1 LGSDIATLGRRIGSA
16 RDDDARIN
24 DLLGSVGERVRSA
37 RARMGLS
44 RRVLAER
51 SGVSQRY
58 LAQLESGQGNISI
71 GLLLR
76 VADALNFRID
86 WLVAEEDPFT
96 SDAVMISSLL
106 RSATRAQRAR
116 VLEILDPEN
125 PRLRRGSRIAFIGL
139 RGAGKSTLGRLTAA
153 RLGLPFKEVDEDIAE
168 ASGMPAG
175 EVMALYGQ
183 EGYRHLE
190 RQSLER
196 IVAAHDRLIVAVA
209 GGIVSQPETYNYL
222 LRNFHTVWLRAEPE
236 EHMARVRGQGD
247 ERPMAGNPD
256 AMAELRN
263 ILTAR
268 EALYARADAHINTSK
283 MTLENSVNAILDAIG
298 QQHFLAA
305 QASPGRQGGGGSG
318 SIPCEDPPPT
328 QPLRIPAGPVD

>member
-1 LGSDIATLGRRIGSA
+1 MNEIVTFAGHVAA
-16 RDDDARIN
+16 AVDDSLDEAEIER
-24 DLLGSVGERVRSA
+24 LLVLVGERVRSA

-44 RRVLAER
+44 RRALAEK

-76 VADALNFRID
+76 IAHALDFRIE
-86 WLVAEEDPFT
+86 WLIGDEDPWT
-96 SDAVMISSLL
+96 SEIVIIASLL
-106 RSATRAQRAR
+106 RSATREQRER
-116 VLEILDPEN
+116 VREILDPEN
-125 PRLRRGSRIAFIGL
+125 PGLRRAQRIAMIGL

-153 RLGLPFKEVDEDIAE
+153 HLKLPFLELNEDIE
-168 ASGMPAG
+168 GASGMPVN
-175 EVMALYGQ
+175 ELIALYGQ

-196 IVAAHDRLIVAVA
+196 VVATHDTVVLAVA
-209 GGIVSQPETYNYL
+209 GGIVSQPETFNYL
-222 LRNFHTVWLRAEPE
+222 LRNFHTIWLKADPE

-263 ILTAR
+263 ILTSR
-268 EALYARADAHINTSK
+268 EALYSRAEAHVDTAK
-283 MTLENSVNAILDAIG
+283 ATLEESLEAVIGAIDE
-298 QQHFLAA
+298 HRFLA
-305 QASPGRQGGGGSG
+305 
-318 SIPCEDPPPT
+318 E
-328 QPLRIPAGPVD
+328 

>member
-1 LGSDIATLGRRIGSA
+1 MNALEYGTLCMSELVTFGGRVTSTRDDSA
-16 RDDDARIN
+16 RIDH
-24 DLLGSVGERVRSA
+24 LLSSVGERVRNA

-71 GLLLR
+71 ALLLR
-76 VADALNFRID
+76 VADALDFRIE
-86 WLVAEEDPFT
+86 WLVAEDDPWT
-96 SDAVMISSLL
+96 SDVVMISSLL
-106 RSATRAQRAR
+106 RSATRAQRER

-125 PRLRRGSRIAFIGL
+125 PGLRRAGRIAFIGL
-139 RGAGKSTLGRLTAA
+139 RGAGKSTLGRMVAA
-153 RLGLPFKEVDEDIAE
+153 RLGLPFKELNEDIAE

-175 EVMALYGQ
+175 EVMALYGP

-196 IVAAHDRLIVAVA
+196 IVATYDRLVLAVA

-263 ILTAR
+263 ILTSR
-268 EALYARADAHINTSK
+268 EALYARAEVHINTSK
-283 MTLENSVNAILDAIG
+283 TTVEKSLEGILEAIG
-298 QQHFLAA
+298 KKRFL
-305 QASPGRQGGGGSG
+305 
-318 SIPCEDPPPT
+318 
-328 QPLRIPAGPVD
+328 VV

>member
-1 LGSDIATLGRRIGSA
+1 MSEIVTFGGQVTPTH
-16 RDDDARIN
+16 DDDARV
-24 DLLGSVGERVRSA
+24 DRLLSCVGERVRSA

-44 RRVLAER
+44 RRVLAEK

-71 GLLLR
+71 ALLLR
-76 VADALNFRID
+76 VADALDFRIE
-86 WLVAEEDPFT
+86 WLLADEDPWT
-96 SDAVMISSLL
+96 SEVVMISALL
-106 RSATRAQRAR
+106 RSATKSQRER

-125 PRLRRGSRIAFIGL
+125 PDLRRASRIAFIGL

-153 RLGLPFKEVDEDIAE
+153 QLGLPFRELNDDIAE
-168 ASGMPAG
+168 AGGIPAG
-175 EVMALYGQ
+175 EVMALYGP

-196 IVAAHDRLIVAVA
+196 IVATCDRLVLAVA

-222 LRNFHTVWLRAEPE
+222 LRNFHTIWLKAEPE

-263 ILTAR
+263 ILTSR
-268 EALYARADAHINTSK
+268 EALYARADAHVNTSK
-283 MTLENSVNAILDAIG
+283 TTPEKSLEAILDVVARKRFI
-298 QQHFLAA
+298 AA
-305 QASPGRQGGGGSG
+305 
-318 SIPCEDPPPT
+318 
-328 QPLRIPAGPVD
+328 

>member
-1 LGSDIATLGRRIGSA
+1 MNEIVTFGGRVTATCDDSA
-16 RDDDARIN
+16 RIDQ
-24 DLLGSVGERVRSA
+24 LLSSVGERVRSA

-71 GLLLR
+71 ALLLR
-76 VADALNFRID
+76 VADALDFRIE
-86 WLVAEEDPFT
+86 WLVAEDDPWT
-96 SDAVMISSLL
+96 SDAVMVSSLL
-106 RSATRAQRAR
+106 RTATRAQRER

-125 PRLRRGSRIAFIGL
+125 PGLRRASRIAFIGL

-153 RLGLPFKEVDEDIAE
+153 KLGLPFKELNDDIAE

-175 EVMALYGQ
+175 EVMALYGP

-190 RQSLER
+190 RQALER
-196 IVAAHDRLIVAVA
+196 IVAAYDRLVLAVA
-209 GGIVSQPETYNYL
+209 GGIVSQPETYNSL
-222 LRNFHTVWLRAEPE
+222 LRNFHTIWLRAEPE
-236 EHMARVRGQGD
+236 EHMARVRAQGD

-256 AMAELRN
+256 AMAELRS

-268 EALYARADAHINTSK
+268 EALYAQAEAHIDTSK
-283 MTLENSVNAILDAIG
+283 ATLEKSVEAILDAIAKKR
-298 QQHFLAA
+298 FLA
-305 QASPGRQGGGGSG
+305 
-318 SIPCEDPPPT
+318 
-328 QPLRIPAGPVD
+328 V

>member
-1 LGSDIATLGRRIGSA
+1 MSEIVTFGGRVTST
-16 RDDDARIN
+16 DDNARI
-24 DLLGSVGERVRSA
+24 DHLLSSVGERVRSA

-76 VADALNFRID
+76 IADALDFRIE
-86 WLVAEEDPFT
+86 WLVAEDDPWT
-96 SDAVMISSLL
+96 SDVVMISSLL
-106 RSATRAQRAR
+106 RSATRAQRER

-125 PRLRRGSRIAFIGL
+125 PGLRRASRIAFIGL

-153 RLGLPFKEVDEDIAE
+153 QLGLPFKELNEDIAE

-175 EVMALYGQ
+175 EVMALYGP

-196 IVAAHDRLIVAVA
+196 IVATYDRLILAVA
-209 GGIVSQPETYNYL
+209 GGIVSQPETFNYL
-222 LRNFHTVWLRAEPE
+222 LRNFHTIWLKAEPE

-263 ILTAR
+263 ILTSR
-268 EALYARADAHINTSK
+268 EALYARAEAHVNTSK
-283 MTLENSVNAILDAIG
+283 MTLEKC
-298 QQHFLAA
+298 LAA
-305 QASPGRQGGGGSG
+305 IIEVINKKRFVA
-318 SIPCEDPPPT
+318 
-328 QPLRIPAGPVD
+328 V

>member
-1 LGSDIATLGRRIGSA
+1 
-16 RDDDARIN
+16 
-24 DLLGSVGERVRSA
+24 
-37 RARMGLS
+37 MGLS

-76 VADALNFRID
+76 VADALDFRIE
-86 WLVAEEDPFT
+86 WLVAEDDPWT
-96 SDAVMISSLL
+96 SDVVMISSLL
-106 RSATRAQRAR
+106 RSATRAQRER

-125 PRLRRGSRIAFIGL
+125 PGLRRAGRIAFIGL
-139 RGAGKSTLGRLTAA
+139 RGAGKSTLGRLAA
-153 RLGLPFKEVDEDIAE
+153 AQLGLPFRELNEDIAE

-175 EVMALYGQ
+175 EVMALYGP

-196 IVAAHDRLIVAVA
+196 IVATYDRLILAVA

-222 LRNFHTVWLRAEPE
+222 LRNFHTIWLKAEPE

-268 EALYARADAHINTSK
+268 EALYARAEAHINTSK
-283 MTLENSVNAILDAIG
+283 TTLEKCLEAILDAIAKKR
-298 QQHFLAA
+298 FIAM
-305 QASPGRQGGGGSG
+305 
-318 SIPCEDPPPT
+318 
-328 QPLRIPAGPVD
+328 

>member
-1 LGSDIATLGRRIGSA
+1 MSEIVTFGGRVTST
-16 RDDDARIN
+16 RDDDAKVDR
-24 DLLGSVGERVRSA
+24 LLSSVGERVRNA
-37 RARMGLS
+37 RARTGLS
-44 RRVLAER
+44 RRMLAEK

-76 VADALNFRID
+76 IADALDFRIE
-86 WLVAEEDPFT
+86 WLLAEEDPWT
-96 SDAVMISSLL
+96 SDIVMISSLL
-106 RSATRAQRAR
+106 RSSTRTQRER
-116 VLEILDPEN
+116 VLEILDPQN
-125 PRLRRGSRIAFIGL
+125 PGLRRASRIGFIGL

-153 RLGLPFKEVDEDIAE
+153 QLGLPFRELNEDIAE
-168 ASGMPAG
+168 ASGIPAG
-175 EVMALYGQ
+175 EVMALYGP

-196 IVAAHDRLIVAVA
+196 IVSTCDRLVLAVA

-222 LRNFHTVWLRAEPE
+222 LRHFHTIWLKAEPE

-263 ILTAR
+263 ILTSR
-268 EALYARADAHINTSK
+268 EALYAKADAHINTSK
-283 MTLENSVNAILDAIG
+283 TTPAKCLEAILDAIAKKR
-298 QQHFLAA
+298 FIAA
-305 QASPGRQGGGGSG
+305 
-318 SIPCEDPPPT
+318 
-328 QPLRIPAGPVD
+328 

>member
-1 LGSDIATLGRRIGSA
+1 MSEIVTFGGCVTPT
-16 RDDDARIN
+16 RDDEARIN
-24 DLLGSVGERVRSA
+24 DLLSSVGERVRSV

-76 VADALNFRID
+76 VADALDFRIE
-86 WLVAEEDPFT
+86 WLVAEDDPWT
-96 SDAVMISSLL
+96 SDVVLMTSLL
-106 RSATRAQRAR
+106 RSATRAQRDR

-125 PRLRRGSRIAFIGL
+125 PGLRRAGRIAFIGL
-139 RGAGKSTLGRLTAA
+139 RGAGKSTLGRLAA
-153 RLGLPFKEVDEDIAE
+153 HQLGLPFKELNEDIAE
-168 ASGMPAG
+168 AGGMPAG
-175 EVMALYGQ
+175 EVMALYGP

-190 RQSLER
+190 WQSLER
-196 IVAAHDRLIVAVA
+196 IVATYDRLVLAVA

-222 LRNFHTVWLRAEPE
+222 LRSFHTIWLKAEPE

-247 ERPMAGNPD
+247 ERPMAGNPN
-256 AMAELRN
+256 ALIELRS

-268 EALYARADAHINTSK
+268 EALYARAEVHINTSK
-283 MTLENSVNAILDAIG
+283 MTLEKCLEAIIETITKRR
-298 QQHFLAA
+298 F
-305 QASPGRQGGGGSG
+305 
-318 SIPCEDPPPT
+318 IIE
-328 QPLRIPAGPVD
+328 

>member
-1 LGSDIATLGRRIGSA
+1 MSEIVTFGGSVASA
-16 RDDDARIN
+16 RDDDARVN
-24 DLLGSVGERVRSA
+24 GLLATVGERVRSA

-76 VADALNFRID
+76 VADALDFRIE
-86 WLVAEEDPFT
+86 WLVAEEDPWT
-96 SDAVMISSLL
+96 SDVVMLSSLL
-106 RSATRAQRAR
+106 RSATRAQRER

-125 PRLRRGSRIAFIGL
+125 PGLKRASRVAFIGL

-153 RLGLPFKEVDEDIAE
+153 QLGLPFRELNEDIAE

-175 EVMALYGQ
+175 EVMALYGP

-196 IVAAHDRLIVAVA
+196 VVATYDRLILAVA

-222 LRNFHTVWLRAEPE
+222 LRNFHTIWLKAAPE

-256 AMAELRN
+256 AMAELRS

-268 EALYARADAHINTSK
+268 EALYARADAHIDTSK
-283 MTLENSVNAILDAIG
+283 ATLEKCLEAVLDAIRKKR
-298 QQHFLAA
+298 FIAA
-305 QASPGRQGGGGSG
+305 
-318 SIPCEDPPPT
+318 
-328 QPLRIPAGPVD
+328 

>member
-1 LGSDIATLGRRIGSA
+1 MSELVTFGGRVTSA
-16 RDDDARIN
+16 RDDSARI
-24 DLLGSVGERVRSA
+24 DHLLSSVGERVRNA

-58 LAQLESGQGNISI
+58 LAQIESGQGNISI
-71 GLLLR
+71 ALLLR
-76 VADALNFRID
+76 VADALDFRIE
-86 WLVAEEDPFT
+86 WLVAEDDPWT
-96 SDAVMISSLL
+96 SDVVMISSLL
-106 RSATRAQRAR
+106 RGATRVQRDR

-125 PRLRRGSRIAFIGL
+125 PGLRRAGRIAFIGL
-139 RGAGKSTLGRLTAA
+139 RGAGKSTLGRMVAA
-153 RLGLPFKEVDEDIAE
+153 RLGLPFRELNEDIAE

-175 EVMALYGQ
+175 EVMALYGP

-196 IVAAHDRLIVAVA
+196 IVATYDRLVLAVA

-263 ILTAR
+263 ILTSR
-268 EALYARADAHINTSK
+268 EALYAHAEVHINTSK
-283 MTLENSVNAILDAIG
+283 TTVEKSLEGILEAIG
-298 QQHFLAA
+298 KKRFVA
-305 QASPGRQGGGGSG
+305 
-318 SIPCEDPPPT
+318 
-328 QPLRIPAGPVD
+328 V

>member
-1 LGSDIATLGRRIGSA
+1 MSEIVTFGGRVTSTPDESDRID
-16 RDDDARIN
+16 R
-24 DLLGSVGERVRSA
+24 LLSSVGERVRNA

-71 GLLLR
+71 ALLLR
-76 VADALNFRID
+76 VADALDFRIE
-86 WLVAEEDPFT
+86 WLVAEDDPWT
-96 SDAVMISSLL
+96 SDVIMISSLL
-106 RSATRAQRAR
+106 RSATRTQRER

-125 PRLRRGSRIAFIGL
+125 PGLRRASRIAFIGL
-139 RGAGKSTLGRLTAA
+139 RGAGKSTLGRMAAA
-153 RLGLPFKEVDEDIAE
+153 RLGLPFKELNEDIAE

-175 EVMALYGQ
+175 EVMALYGP

-196 IVAAHDRLIVAVA
+196 IVATYDRLMLAVA

-263 ILTAR
+263 ILTSR
-268 EALYARADAHINTSK
+268 EALYARAEVHINTSK
-283 MTLENSVNAILDAIG
+283 TTLEKSLEAILDAIG
-298 QQHFLAA
+298 RKRFVAA
-305 QASPGRQGGGGSG
+305 
-318 SIPCEDPPPT
+318 
-328 QPLRIPAGPVD
+328 